1 MRKIDEIIIHASAT
15 KKGWWEGKGVE
26 AIRDEFRRW
35 HKAKNWSDIGYHF
48 VIGTDGAVAKGR
60 EVSVMGAHVKGKNRS
75 SIGIC
80 LVGGFGGKKDGVF
93 SDNFTP
99 EQDAALLGLIDNLRA
114 GYPTIDRVS
123 GHNEYANKACPCF
136 NVSKWLATPPVEVK
150 SKVRTKKVQSKT
162 VQASIVQG
170 ASAVGGAVA
179 AFQSLD
185 GTAQIIAMVGCV
197 LVALTAMFILKER
210 LKAWASGWH

>member
-1 MRKIDEIIIHASAT
+1 MRKINEIIVHASAT
-15 KKGWWEGKGVE
+15 KKGWWEGRGVE

-35 HKAKNWSDIGYHF
+35 HKSNGWDDIGYHF
-48 VIGTDGAVAKGR
+48 VIDTDGAIAKGR
-60 EVSVMGAHVKGKNRS
+60 EVSVMGAHVKGKNRN

-99 EQDAALLGLIDNLRA
+99 DQDTALRGLIGDLQA
-114 GYPTIDRVS
+114 SYPTIGKVS

-136 NVSKWLATPPVEVK
+136 SVRTWLANPPVEAK
-150 SKVRTKKVQSKT
+150 PKVRTKPTQSKT
-162 VQASIVQG
+162 IQASVVQG

-197 LVALTAMFILKER
+197 LVALTALFILKER

>member
-15 KKGWWEGKGVE
+15 KKGWWSGKGAE

-35 HKAKNWSDIGYHF
+35 HRAKNWSDIGYHF
-48 VIGTDGAVAKGR
+48 VIVPDGEIAKGR
-60 EVSVMGAHVKGKNRS
+60 EVSVIGAHVKGKNRS

-99 EQDAALLGLIDNLRA
+99 EQDAALRGLIGDLQA
-114 GYPTIDRVS
+114 DHPSIGKIS

-136 NVSKWLATPPVEVK
+136 NVSEWLTVKPVEAK
-150 SKVRTKKVQSKT
+150 PKVRTKKVQSKT

-197 LVALTAMFILKER
+197 LVALTALFILKER
-210 LKAWASGWH
+210 LKAWAAGWK

>member
-1 MRKIDEIIIHASAT
+1 MRKINEIIVHASAT
-15 KKGWWEGKGVE
+15 KKGWWADKGVE

-48 VIGTDGAVAKGR
+48 VIDTDGATAKGR
-60 EVSVMGAHVKGKNRS
+60 EVSVMGAHVKGRNRN

-99 EQDAALLGLIDNLRA
+99 AQDAALRDLIGDLQA
-114 GYPTIDRVS
+114 SYPTIGKVS

-136 NVSKWLATPPVEVK
+136 NVSEWLTVKPVEAK
-150 SKVRTKKVQSKT
+150 PNGLL
-162 VQASIVQG
+162 QAIINIIIKLLS
-170 ASAVGGAVA
+170 GG
-179 AFQSLD
+179 
-185 GTAQIIAMVGCV
+185 
-197 LVALTAMFILKER
+197 KR
-210 LKAWASGWH
+210 